1 MIASLKL
8 GNTSFRIVRNTSFR
22 IVLICL
28 FIYSALIPMPL
39 SNFVLCIGEDGHFEV
54 ELAING
60 HCEVSPS
67 HAHDH
72 THLSCD
78 SEEDHCGDCVDLPI
92 FASLN
97 TESYIVSCDH
107 TPQFHQTHIT
117 SIQTS
122 DDLDEF
128 GFCPQITFSKIPPL
142 INPSLTLLRSTT
154 LLL

>member
-1 MIASLKL
+1 MMIASLKL
-8 GNTSFRIVRNTSFR
+8 GNTSFR

-28 FIYSALIPMPL
+28 FIYSALIPMQL

-54 ELAING
+54 ELSING

-67 HAHDH
+67 HEQEH
-72 THLSCD
+72 THFSCH

-97 TESYIVSCDH
+97 TESYIVSGDH
-107 TPQFHQTHIT
+107 TPQFRQTHIT

-128 GFCPQITFSKIPPL
+128 GLCTQITFSKIPSL
-142 INPSLTLLRSTT
+142 INPSLILLRTTT